1 MASFV
6 YTAINARGLEVD
18 GVIAA
23 NDLASARDQ
32 LQRRGL
38 LADHI
43 SEVDTSEG
51 LGQKRISFGGAR
63 VKAKSLQIFSRQF
76 ATMIEAGL
84 SVVQALV
91 VLEDQ
96 TNDLALAEVVTQLRY
111 DVEAGLMLSEAMARH
126 PKVFSRL
133 YIAMVEAGE
142 AAGILDIV
150 LDRVAMQIEKQEAI
164 RRRVKGAMVYPT
176 LVFVF
181 ATFVLFAMLL
191 FLIPIFVKIF
201 AQLNG
206 QLPMLTKIVVAV
218 SNALR
223 GSWFVVPNALLLI
236 VLVVGGFFYFRHWKT
251 TEFGRKK
258 WDRFLLRIPMKIG
271 ETARKVTIARFSRT
285 LATLVAAGVDII
297 KALEITGQAAGNWV
311 VEDALVNIRESVH
324 AGEGLSGPMG
334 ENEVFPPM
342 VSQMMR
348 IGEESGELQKMLD
361 KIADFYEDEVDA
373 AIASLTTIIE
383 PAMMIFVGAIVGV
396 IVISMYLPM
405 FKMYS
410 LISKQ

>member
-1 MASFV
+1 MASYA

-23 NDLASARDQ
+23 NDLGSAREQ

-38 LADHI
+38 LADKI
-43 SEVDTSEG
+43 SEVANGSG
-51 LGQKRISFGGAR
+51 LGEKRITLGRA
-63 VKAKSLQIFSRQF
+63 VKAKSLQVFSRQF
-76 ATMIEAGL
+76 ATMIDAGL

-96 TNDLALAEVVTQLRY
+96 TSDVALAEVVTQLRY

-164 RRRVKGAMVYPT
+164 RRRVKGAMVYPI
-176 LVFVF
+176 LVFTF
-181 ATFVLFAMLL
+181 ACLVLSAMLL

-206 QLPMLTKIVVAV
+206 NLPTLTKIVVGV
-218 SNALR
+218 SNIFRDYWYVIIPLAIAAP
-223 GSWFVVPNALLLI
+223 FV
-236 VLVVGGFFYFRHWKT
+236 FRWWKG
-251 TEFGRKK
+251 TEKGRRQ
-258 WDRFLLRIPMKIG
+258 WDTFLLRIPMKIG
-271 ETARKVTIARFSRT
+271 ETARKVTMARFSRT
-285 LATLVAAGVDII
+285 LATLVASGVDIL
-297 KALEITGQAAGNWV
+297 KALEITGSAAGNWV
-311 VEDALVNIRESVH
+311 VESALVKVRESIH
-324 AGEGLSGPMG
+324 AGEALSKPLS
-334 ENEVFPPM
+334 ENDVFPPM
-342 VSQMMR
+342 VAQMMK

-396 IVISMYLPM
+396 IVISLYLPM

-410 LISKQ
+410 LISKS

>member
-23 NDLASARDQ
+23 NDLLSARDM

-38 LADHI
+38 LADKI
-43 SEVDTSEG
+43 SEIDTSAG
-51 LGQKRISFGGAR
+51 IGQKRISLGGAR
-63 VKAKSLQIFSRQF
+63 VKPKSLQIFSRQF

-96 TNDLALAEVVTQLRY
+96 TNDVQLAEVVTQLRY
-111 DVEAGLMLSEAMARH
+111 DVEAGLILSEAMARH

-150 LDRVAMQIEKQEAI
+150 LDRVAIQIEKQEAI
-164 RRRVKGAMVYPT
+164 RRRVKGAMIYPA

-181 ATFVLFAMLL
+181 ATLILIAMLM

-201 AQLNG
+201 AQLHGN
-206 QLPMLTKIVVAV
+206 LPMLTKMVVAV
-218 SNALR
+218 SNLVR
-223 GSWFVVPNALLLI
+223 GYWYIIFPLLI
-236 VLVVGGFFYFRHWKT
+236 MLPFVFRWWKG
-251 TEFGRKK
+251 TEKGRQM
-258 WDRFLLRIPMKIG
+258 WDKFILRVPMKIG
-271 ETARKVTIARFSRT
+271 DTARKVTMARFSRT

-297 KALEITGQAAGNWV
+297 KALEITGQAAGNYV
-311 VEDALVNIRESVH
+311 VEMALVNVRESVH
-324 AGEGLSGPMG
+324 AGEGLSQPMA
-334 ENEVFPPM
+334 ENDIFPPM
-342 VSQMMR
+342 VAQMMR

-361 KIADFYEDEVDA
+361 KVADFYEDEVDS

-383 PAMMIFVGAIVGV
+383 PMMMIFVGAIVGV
-396 IVISMYLPM
+396 IVVSMYLPM

-410 LISKQ
+410 LISKS

>member
-1 MASFV
+1 MAS
-6 YTAINARGLEVD
+6 YAYSAINARGLEVD

-23 NDLASARDQ
+23 SDLAAAREQ

-38 LADHI
+38 LANRI
-43 SEVDTSEG
+43 SELDTGASIGE
-51 LGQKRISFGGAR
+51 KRISFGRG

-96 TNDLALAEVVTQLRY
+96 TSDVALAEVVTQLRY
-111 DVEAGLMLSEAMARH
+111 DVEAGLILSEAMARH
-126 PKVFSRL
+126 PKVFSKL

-150 LDRVAMQIEKQEAI
+150 LDRVAVQIEKQESI
-164 RRRVKGAMVYPT
+164 KRRVRGAMIYPA
-176 LVFVF
+176 LVLTF
-181 ATFVLFAMLL
+181 AVLVLSAMLL
-191 FLIPIFVKIF
+191 FLVPIFVKIF
-201 AQLNG
+201 ADLHG
-206 QLPMLTKIVVAV
+206 QLPMLTQ
-218 SNALR
+218 
-223 GSWFVVPNALLLI
+223 
-236 VLVVGGFFYFRHWKT
+236 LVVHVSDIVRGYWFIVFPVLLSVPFVFRWWKG
-251 TEFGRKK
+251 TENGRQK
-258 WDRFLLRIPMKIG
+258 WDAFLLRVPMRIG

-297 KALEITGQAAGNWV
+297 KALEITGSASGNYV
-311 VEDALVNIRESVH
+311 VETALVKVRESVH
-324 AGEGLSGPMG
+324 AGEGLSGPLA

-342 VSQMMR
+342 VAQMMR

-373 AIASLTTIIE
+373 AIASLTSIIE
-383 PAMMIFVGAIVGV
+383 PAMMIVVGAVVGI

-405 FKMYS
+405 FKMYQ
-410 LISKQ
+410 LVVK

>member
-1 MASFV
+1 MASFA

-23 NDLASARDQ
+23 GDLASARDQ

-38 LADHI
+38 LAERI
-43 SEVDTSEG
+43 SEVDTGGS
-51 LGQKRISFGGAR
+51 LGEKRISLGGKR
-63 VKAKSLQIFSRQF
+63 VKAKALQVFSRQF

-96 TNDLALAEVVTQLRY
+96 TSDVVLAEVVTQLRY
-111 DVEAGLMLSEAMARH
+111 DVEAGLLLSEAMARH

-150 LDRVAMQIEKQEAI
+150 LDRVAVQIEKQEAI
-164 RRRVKGAMVYPT
+164 RRRVKGAMIYPT
-176 LVFVF
+176 MVFCF
-181 ATFVLFAMLL
+181 ATIVLIAMLM

-206 QLPMLTKIVVAV
+206 QLPLLTKIVVHV
-218 SNALR
+218 SNGFRSYWYVIFPLMIAAP
-223 GSWFVVPNALLLI
+223 FVFRWWKGTE
-236 VLVVGGFFYFRHWKT
+236 GGRQ
-251 TEFGRKK
+251 K
-258 WDRFLLRIPMKIG
+258 WDRFLLRVPMKIG
-271 ETARKVTIARFSRT
+271 ETARKVTMARFSRT

-297 KALEITGQAAGNWV
+297 KALEITGTAAGNYV
-311 VEDALVNIRESVH
+311 VESALAKIRESVH
-324 AGEGLSGPMG
+324 AGEGLSQPLA
-334 ENEVFPPM
+334 ENDVFPPM
-342 VSQMMR
+342 VAQMMR
-348 IGEESGELQKMLD
+348 IGEESGEMQKMLD

-373 AIASLTTIIE
+373 SIASLTTIIE

-410 LISKQ
+410 LISKS

>member
-1 MASFV
+1 MASFA

-23 NDLASARDQ
+23 NDLTSARDQ

-38 LADHI
+38 LADKI
-43 SEVDTSEG
+43 SEIATGES
-51 LGQKRISFGGAR
+51 LGQKRITFGRG
-63 VKAKSLQIFSRQF
+63 VKPKSLQIFSRQF

-96 TNDLALAEVVTQLRY
+96 TNDVGLAEVVTQLRY
-111 DVEAGLMLSEAMARH
+111 DVEAGLILSEAMARH

-150 LDRVAMQIEKQEAI
+150 LDRVAVQIEKQEAI
-164 RRRVKGAMVYPT
+164 RRRVKGAMIYPA

-181 ATFVLFAMLL
+181 ATFILIAMLL

-201 AQLNG
+201 AQLHGN
-206 QLPMLTKIVVAV
+206 LPFLTQIVIHV
-218 SNALR
+218 SNAIR
-223 GSWFVVPNALLLI
+223 GYWYVIFPLLIATPFVFRWWKRTETGRQTWDSLLL
-236 VLVVGGFFYFRHWKT
+236 
-251 TEFGRKK
+251 
-258 WDRFLLRIPMKIG
+258 RFPMKIG
-271 ETARKVTIARFSRT
+271 ETARKVTMARFTRT

-297 KALEITGQAAGNWV
+297 KALEITGQAAGNYV
-311 VEDALVNIRESVH
+311 VETALVNVRESVH
-324 AGEGLSGPMG
+324 AGEGLSQPMA
-334 ENEVFPPM
+334 ENDVFPPM
-342 VSQMMR
+342 VAQMMR

-373 AIASLTTIIE
+373 AVASLTTIIE

-410 LISKQ
+410 LISKG

>member
-1 MASFV
+1 MTSYA
-6 YTAINARGLEVD
+6 YTAINASGLSVD

-23 NDLASARDQ
+23 NDLSSARDQ

-38 LADHI
+38 LADKI
-43 SEVDTSEG
+43 SELNTGDSMVE
-51 LGQKRISFGGAR
+51 KRISLGKR
-63 VKAKSLQIFSRQF
+63 VKPKSLQIFSRQF

-96 TNDLALAEVVTQLRY
+96 TSDVMLADVVTQLRY
-111 DVEAGLMLSEAMARH
+111 DVEAGLILSEAMARH

-150 LDRVAMQIEKQEAI
+150 LDRVAVQIEKQEAI
-164 RRRVKGAMVYPT
+164 RRRVKGAMIYPA
-176 LVFVF
+176 LVMVF
-181 ATFVLFAMLL
+181 ATCVLIAMLL

-201 AQLNG
+201 AQLHGN
-206 QLPMLTKIVVAV
+206 LPFLTKIVIFA
-218 SNALR
+218 SNTLR
-223 GSWFVVPNALLLI
+223 GYWYIIIPLLVAAPFML
-236 VLVVGGFFYFRHWKT
+236 RWWKG
-251 TEFGRKK
+251 TESGRRK
-258 WDRFLLRIPMKIG
+258 WDVFILRIPMKIG
-271 ETARKVTIARFSRT
+271 DTTRKVTMARFSRT

-297 KALEITGQAAGNWV
+297 KALEITGSAAGNWV
-311 VEDALVNIRESVH
+311 VESALVTVRESIH
-324 AGEGLSGPMG
+324 AGEGLSQPLA
-334 ENEVFPPM
+334 ENAVFPPM
-342 VSQMMR
+342 VAQMMR

-373 AIASLTTIIE
+373 AVNSLTTIIE
-383 PAMMIFVGAIVGV
+383 PLMMIMVGAIVGV

-405 FKMYS
+405 FRMYQ
-410 LISKQ
+410 LIAH

>member
-1 MASFV
+1 MASYV

-23 NDLASARDQ
+23 NDLVSARDQ

-38 LADHI
+38 LADKI
-43 SEVDTSEG
+43 SELDTSAS
-51 LGQKRISFGGAR
+51 LGDKRISLGRG

-96 TNDLALAEVVTQLRY
+96 TSDVMLAEVVTQLRY
-111 DVEAGLMLSEAMARH
+111 DVEAGLILSEAMARH

-133 YIAMVEAGE
+133 YVAMVEAGE

-150 LDRVAMQIEKQEAI
+150 LDRVAVQIEKQEAI
-164 RRRVKGAMVYPT
+164 RRRVKGAMIYPA
-176 LVFVF
+176 LVFTF
-181 ATFVLFAMLL
+181 AVIVLTAMML
-191 FLIPIFVKIF
+191 FLIPVFVGIF
-201 AQLNG
+201 AQLHGN
-206 QLPMLTKIVVAV
+206 LPTLTKIVVAV
-218 SNALR
+218 SNAFR
-223 GSWFVVPNALLLI
+223 GYWYVILPAIFSSPFI
-236 VLVVGGFFYFRHWKT
+236 FRWWKG
-251 TEFGRKK
+251 TEKGRQK

-271 ETARKVTIARFSRT
+271 ETARKVTMARFSRT

-297 KALEITGQAAGNWV
+297 KALEITGSATGNYV
-311 VEDALVNIRESVH
+311 VESALVKVRESVH
-324 AGEGLSGPMG
+324 AGEGLSQPLA
-334 ENEVFPPM
+334 ENDVFPPM
-342 VSQMMR
+342 VAQMMR

-373 AIASLTTIIE
+373 AVASLTTIIE
-383 PAMMIFVGAIVGV
+383 PAMMIFVGGIVGV
-396 IVISMYLPM
+396 IVISLYLPM
-405 FKMYS
+405 FKMYQ
-410 LISKQ
+410 LIAH

>member
-1 MASFV
+1 MASYA

-23 NDLASARDQ
+23 GDLAAARDQ

-38 LADHI
+38 LAERI
-43 SEVDTSEG
+43 SEVDTSGG
-51 LGQKRISFGGAR
+51 LGEKRISLGGKR
-63 VKAKSLQIFSRQF
+63 VKQKSLQVFSRQF

-96 TNDLALAEVVTQLRY
+96 TNDVVLAEVVTQLRY
-111 DVEAGLMLSEAMARH
+111 DVEAGLILSEAMARH

-150 LDRVAMQIEKQEAI
+150 LDRVAVQIEKQEAI
-164 RRRVKGAMVYPT
+164 RRRVKGAMVYPCM
-176 LVFVF
+176 VF
-181 ATFVLFAMLL
+181 AFATIVLFAMLL

-201 AQLNG
+201 AQLHG
-206 QLPMLTKIVVAV
+206 DLPILTKIVVGA

-223 GSWFVVPNALLLI
+223 GTWFVVPNAILLI
-236 VLVVGGFFYFRHWKT
+236 FFVIGGAFYFRHWKT
-251 TEFGRKK
+251 TDFGRKK
-258 WDRFLLRIPMKIG
+258 WDSFLLRVPMKIG

-311 VEDALVNIRESVH
+311 VEQSLLDVRNRVREGASIAQPLLEH
-324 AGEGLSGPMG
+324 AA
-334 ENEVFPPM
+334 FPPM
-342 VSQMMR
+342 VAHMVKV
-348 IGEESGELQKMLD
+348 GEETGELDTMLG

-410 LISKQ
+410 LISKG

>member
-1 MASFV
+1 MASYV

-23 NDLASARDQ
+23 NDLMSAREQ

-38 LADHI
+38 LADKI
-43 SEVDTSEG
+43 SEVDNGES
-51 LGQKRISFGGAR
+51 LGDKRITFGRG

-84 SVVQALV
+84 SVVQSLV

-96 TNDLALAEVVTQLRY
+96 TSDVGLAEVVTQLRY

-133 YIAMVEAGE
+133 YVAMVEAGE

-164 RRRVKGAMVYPT
+164 RRRVKGAMIYPA
-176 LVFVF
+176 LVFTF
-181 ATFVLFAMLL
+181 ATIVLCVMLL

-201 AQLNG
+201 AQLHGN
-206 QLPMLTKIVVAV
+206 LPILTVIVVAV
-218 SNALR
+218 SNAVR
-223 GSWFVVPNALLLI
+223 GYWYVIFPLMIAMPFV
-236 VLVVGGFFYFRHWKT
+236 FKWWKNT
-251 TEFGRKK
+251 DSGRKK
-258 WDRFLLRIPMKIG
+258 WDRFLLRIPMRIG
-271 ETARKVTIARFSRT
+271 ETARKVTMARFSRT

-297 KALEITGQAAGNWV
+297 KALEITGSAAGNWV
-311 VEDALVNIRESVH
+311 VESALVKVRESVH
-324 AGEGLSGPMG
+324 AGEGLSQPLA
-334 ENEVFPPM
+334 ENDVFPAM
-342 VSQMMR
+342 VAQMMR

-383 PAMMIFVGAIVGV
+383 PMMMIFVGAIVGV

-405 FKMYS
+405 FRMYQ
-410 LISKQ
+410 LIAH

>member
-23 NDLASARDQ
+23 NDLVSARDQ

-38 LADHI
+38 LAENI
-43 SEVDTSEG
+43 SEVDTGGS
-51 LGQKRISFGGAR
+51 LGEKRISLGGKR
-63 VKAKSLQIFSRQF
+63 VKQKSLQIFSRQF

-96 TNDLALAEVVTQLRY
+96 TSDVMLAEVVTQLRY
-111 DVEAGLMLSEAMARH
+111 DVEAGLILSEAMARH

-150 LDRVAMQIEKQEAI
+150 LDRVAIQIEKQEAI
-164 RRRVKGAMVYPT
+164 RRRVKGAMIYPA

-181 ATFVLFAMLL
+181 AVVVLCAMLL
-191 FLIPIFVKIF
+191 FLVPIFVKIF
-201 AQLNG
+201 AQLHG
-206 QLPMLTKIVVAV
+206 QLPLLTQIVVYV
-218 SNALR
+218 SNLLKGYWYAIFPLLFASPFIFRWWR
-223 GSWFVVPNALLLI
+223 G
-236 VLVVGGFFYFRHWKT
+236 
-251 TEFGRKK
+251 TESGRQR
-258 WDRFLLRIPMKIG
+258 WDRFLLRVPMRIG
-271 ETARKVTIARFSRT
+271 ETVRKVAMARFSRT

-297 KALEITGQAAGNWV
+297 KALEITGAAAGNYV
-311 VEDALVNIRESVH
+311 VESALVNVRESVH
-324 AGEGLSGPMG
+324 AGEGLSQPLA
-334 ENEVFPPM
+334 ENDVFPPM
-342 VSQMMR
+342 VAQMMR

-396 IVISMYLPM
+396 IVISLYLPM
-405 FKMYS
+405 FKMYQ
-410 LISKQ
+410 LIAH

>member
-1 MASFV
+1 MASYA

-23 NDLASARDQ
+23 NDLGSAREQ

-38 LADHI
+38 LADKI
-43 SEVDTSEG
+43 SEIASGSGIGE
-51 LGQKRISFGGAR
+51 KRITFGKA
-63 VKAKSLQIFSRQF
+63 VKAKSLQVFSRQF
-76 ATMIEAGL
+76 ATMIDAGL

-96 TNDLALAEVVTQLRY
+96 TSEVALAEVVTQLRY

-164 RRRVKGAMVYPT
+164 RRRVKGAMVYPI
-176 LVFVF
+176 LVFTF
-181 ATFVLFAMLL
+181 ACLVLSAMLL

-206 QLPMLTKIVVAV
+206 DLPTLTKIVVGV
-218 SNALR
+218 SNIFRDYWYVIIPLAIATP
-223 GSWFVVPNALLLI
+223 FV
-236 VLVVGGFFYFRHWKT
+236 FRWWKQ
-251 TEFGRKK
+251 TENGRKQ
-258 WDRFLLRIPMKIG
+258 WDTFLLRIPMKIG
-271 ETARKVTIARFSRT
+271 ETARKVTMARFTRT
-285 LATLVAAGVDII
+285 LATLVASGVDIL
-297 KALEITGQAAGNWV
+297 KALEITGSAAGNWV
-311 VEDALVNIRESVH
+311 VESALVNVRESIH
-324 AGEGLSGPMG
+324 AGEALSTPLS
-334 ENEVFPPM
+334 ENDVFPPM
-342 VSQMMR
+342 VAQMMK

-396 IVISMYLPM
+396 IVISLYLPM
-405 FKMYS
+405 FRMYS
-410 LISKQ
+410 LISKG

>member
-1 MASFV
+1 MASFA

-18 GVIAA
+18 GTIAA
-23 NDLASARDQ
+23 NDLGSAREQ

-38 LADHI
+38 LAEKI
-43 SEVDTSEG
+43 AEVEKNDS
-51 LGQKRISFGGAR
+51 LGEKRITLGRA

-96 TNDLALAEVVTQLRY
+96 TNDVALAEVVTQLRY
-111 DVEAGLMLSEAMARH
+111 DVEAGLILSEAMARH

-164 RRRVKGAMVYPT
+164 RRRVKGAMIYPT

-181 ATFVLFAMLL
+181 ATCVLIAMLM

-206 QLPMLTKIVVAV
+206 NLPMLTKIVVYA
-218 SNALR
+218 SNAFR
-223 GSWFVVPNALLLI
+223 GYWYVIIPSIIAAPFI
-236 VLVVGGFFYFRHWKT
+236 FRWWKGT
-251 TEFGRKK
+251 DSGRKK
-258 WDRFLLRIPMKIG
+258 WDRFLLKIPMKIG
-271 ETARKVTIARFSRT
+271 ETARKVTMARFTRT

-297 KALEITGQAAGNWV
+297 KALEITGSAAGNWV
-311 VEDALVNIRESVH
+311 VEEALGRVRESVH
-324 AGEGLSGPMG
+324 AGAGLSQPLS

-373 AIASLTTIIE
+373 AVASLTTIIE
-383 PAMMIFVGAIVGV
+383 PMMMIFVGGIVGV

-410 LISKQ
+410 LISKG

>member
-23 NDLASARDQ
+23 NDLGQARDQ

-38 LADHI
+38 LAERI
-43 SEVDTSEG
+43 SEMDTTAS
-51 LGQKRISFGGAR
+51 LGEKRITLGRG
-63 VKAKSLQIFSRQF
+63 VKPKSLQIFSRQF

-96 TNDLALAEVVTQLRY
+96 TSDVALAEVVTQLRY
-111 DVEAGLMLSEAMARH
+111 DVEAGLILSEAMARH

-133 YIAMVEAGE
+133 YVAMVEAGE

-150 LDRVAMQIEKQEAI
+150 LDRVATQIEKQEAI
-164 RRRVKGAMVYPT
+164 RRRVKGAMVYPA
-176 LVFVF
+176 LVFTF
-181 ATFVLFAMLL
+181 AVLVLTAMLL

-201 AQLNG
+201 AQLHGN
-206 QLPMLTKIVVAV
+206 LPLLTKLVVHA
-218 SNALR
+218 SNGVR
-223 GSWFVVPNALLLI
+223 GYWFVLFPLLFASPF
-236 VLVVGGFFYFRHWKT
+236 VFRWWKG
-251 TEFGRKK
+251 TESGRRK
-258 WDRFLLRIPMKIG
+258 WDTFLLRIPMRIG
-271 ETARKVTIARFSRT
+271 ETARKVTMARFSRT

-297 KALEITGQAAGNWV
+297 KALEITGSAAGNWV
-311 VEDALVNIRESVH
+311 VESSLVKVRESVH
-324 AGEGLSGPMG
+324 AGEGLSQPMA
-334 ENEVFPPM
+334 ENDVFPPM
-342 VSQMMR
+342 VAQMMR

-373 AIASLTTIIE
+373 AVASLTAIIE
-383 PAMMIFVGAIVGV
+383 PMMMIFVGAIVGV

-405 FKMYS
+405 FKMYQ
-410 LISKQ
+410 LIAH

>member
-1 MASFV
+1 MTSYA

-23 NDLASARDQ
+23 NDLSAAREQ

-38 LADHI
+38 LAEKI
-43 SEVDTSEG
+43 SAIDTSAG
-51 LGQKRISFGGAR
+51 LGEKRISLGGG

-111 DVEAGLMLSEAMARH
+111 DVEAGLILSEAMARH

-150 LDRVAMQIEKQEAI
+150 LDRVAIQIEKQEAI
-164 RRRVKGAMVYPT
+164 KRRVKGAMIYPC

-181 ATFVLFAMLL
+181 ATCVLIAMLM

-201 AQLNG
+201 AQLHG
-206 QLPMLTKIVVAV
+206 DLPILTVIVVKMSDV
-218 SNALR
+218 LQ
-223 GSWFVVPNALLLI
+223 GYWFVIFPTLI
-236 VLVVGGFFYFRHWKT
+236 AAPFVFRWWKGT
-251 TEFGRKK
+251 DSGRKK
-258 WDRFLLRIPMKIG
+258 WDRFLLRVPMKIG
-271 ETARKVTIARFSRT
+271 ETARKVTMARFSRT

-297 KALEITGQAAGNWV
+297 KALEITGSAAGNWV
-311 VEDALVNIRESVH
+311 VESALINVRESVH
-324 AGEGLSGPMG
+324 AGQGLSQPLS

-342 VSQMMR
+342 VSQMLK
-348 IGEESGELQKMLD
+348 IGEESGEMQKMLD

-383 PAMMIFVGAIVGV
+383 PAMMIFVGGIVGV

-405 FKMYS
+405 FKMYQ
-410 LISKQ
+410 LISK

>member
-1 MASFV
+1 
-6 YTAINARGLEVD
+6 
-18 GVIAA
+18 
-23 NDLASARDQ
+23 
-32 LQRRGL
+32 
-38 LADHI
+38 
-43 SEVDTSEG
+43 
-51 LGQKRISFGGAR
+51 
-63 VKAKSLQIFSRQF
+63 VKPKALQIFSRQF

-96 TNDLALAEVVTQLRY
+96 TNDVTLAEVVTQLRY

-150 LDRVAMQIEKQEAI
+150 LDRVAVQIEKQEAI
-164 RRRVKGAMVYPT
+164 RRRVKGAMIYPC
-176 LVFVF
+176 LVMVF
-181 ATFVLFAMLL
+181 ATVILIAMLM

-206 QLPMLTKIVVAV
+206 NLPTLTKIVIFV
-218 SNALR
+218 SNQFR
-223 GSWFVVPNALLLI
+223 GTWLIVPNAIIFIGLAI
-236 VLVVGGFFYFRHWKT
+236 AAPFVFRWWKG
-251 TEFGRKK
+251 TEKGRQI
-258 WDRFLLRIPMKIG
+258 WDRFILRVPMKIG
-271 ETARKVTIARFSRT
+271 ETARKVTVARFSRT

-297 KALEITGQAAGNWV
+297 KALEITGQASGNYV
-311 VEDALVNIRESVH
+311 VETALVNVRESVH
-324 AGEGLSGPMG
+324 AGQGLSGPMG
-334 ENEVFPPM
+334 ENAIFPPM
-342 VSQMMR
+342 VAQMMR

-373 AIASLTTIIE
+373 AVASLTTIIE
-383 PAMMIFVGAIVGV
+383 PLMMIFVGAIVGV

-410 LISKQ
+410 LISKS